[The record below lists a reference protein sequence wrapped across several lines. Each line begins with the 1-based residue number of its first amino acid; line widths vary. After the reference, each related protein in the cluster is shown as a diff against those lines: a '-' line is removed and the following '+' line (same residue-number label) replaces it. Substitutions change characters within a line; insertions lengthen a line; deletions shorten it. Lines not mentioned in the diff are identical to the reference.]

1 MKNILKIIGCSLAV
15 FSLVACQGAG
25 KEITAEE
32 AEEIIEKMEEFVE
45 KNEIKKLTT
54 KVETKAEAIIESSI
68 FNMTSKNEAKTTLEY
83 DLDVIYCHIVEKGT
97 TSTISEGKETKE
109 PIDME
114 QWFYY
119 KDGSYYDVYKDG
131 NEKEYTASEM
141 SKELALI
148 ELATDVSMSSMDITE
163 SVTGPAGM
171 IFEGGDLEEYGLQS
185 EVKYYSKGDNDLT
198 IQTKIVGKEG
208 NSTDI
213 SNTVHYTEG
222 YVASSTTKGNFD
234 IEIDL
239 GDILDVVGDFGE
251 NMGALSSLLSLM
263 DLTATVKGTADET
276 ASSSK
281 KCDISYPDLS
291 KFEKVEYK

>member
-131 NEKEYTASEM
+131 DEKEYTASEM

-239 GDILDVVGDFGE
+239 GDILDVIGDFGE